1 MRGRFA
7 TIACLMALFLSCNT
21 VKLTDARDHFIR
33 GEYQAATEA
42 YQKLYQKT
50 PREQHA
56 LRGVIAFEMAEN
68 YRKLNQSSRA
78 LTAYRNAIRYKYP
91 DTIVYFHL
99 ARMLHREGN
108 YEEAHKAY
116 QDFLAQMPEHSLAKA
131 GLKGVEM
138 AQSDRV
144 TSPRYTINQE
154 TVFASN
160 RDDVSPMLARRDDR
174 LYFTSTR
181 EGDQADLFYS
191 DTNVHGVWQPPRKVA
206 SSVNSPGDE
215 RSATFS
221 PDGEWMYYTAN
232 NRIFVSR
239 SVNGSWS
246 GGWPLDFGEIDA
258 HWSFSHPAPSPC
270 GNWLYFVSNMPGGY
284 GGKDIWR
291 GRLQGSDRVLFV
303 ENLGGTINTPGDEV
317 SPYIQRDTVIYFSSD
332 GHPGYGGLDLFR
344 ATKQRDTSQ
353 WRVQHMGAPLNSS
366 ADDFG
371 ITFSKEE
378 GEKGFFCSNRD
389 NPRGYHQ
396 IYSFSRLEP
405 TIMIEGIVV
414 TPLDELIPLATVRVT
429 GSDDTQQFFI
439 TNREGEYRFTAAPEV
454 SYLFEASVE
463 GYHTAHQRLG
473 PFPLGTDTLIYVDF
487 ELEQIDFP
495 K

>member
-1 MRGRFA
+1 MLV
-7 TIACLMALFLSCNT
+7 IILFGENIKPRQ
-21 VKLTDARDHFIR
+21 KLTKSSIR
-33 GEYQAATEA
+33 KHLASNTRCGGD
-42 YQKLYQKT
+42 
-50 PREQHA
+50 R
-56 LRGVIAFEMAEN
+56 FEMAEN

-191 DTNVHGVWQPPRKVA
+191 DTNVHGVWQSPRKVA

-239 SVNGSWS
+239 SVNGAGAGMAPDFEKSS
-246 GGWPLDFGEIDA
+246 PLVC
-258 HWSFSHPAPSPC
+258 SHLRPSPC

-303 ENLGGTINTPGDEV
+303 ENLGGTINTPDEV

-332 GHPGYGGLDLFR
+332 GHPGYGGSDLFR
-344 ATKQRDTSQ
+344 AT
-353 WRVQHMGAPLNSS
+353 NSGVLPSGGYNIWS
-366 ADDFG
+366 A
-371 ITFSKEE
+371 
-378 GEKGFFCSNRD
+378 
-389 NPRGYHQ
+389 
-396 IYSFSRLEP
+396 
-405 TIMIEGIVV
+405 
-414 TPLDELIPLATVRVT
+414 
-429 GSDDTQQFFI
+429 
-439 TNREGEYRFTAAPEV
+439 
-454 SYLFEASVE
+454 VE
-463 GYHTAHQRLG
+463 FLG
-473 PFPLGTDTLIYVDF
+473 R
-487 ELEQIDFP
+487 
-495 K
+495 